1 MSLLPERSTDKNS
14 FVFLFYLY
22 KGIETVARNGEPYT
36 VLNDLLFAA
45 GNLHIGLGHDYL
57 KCIAL
62 LINVKRFF
70 SLTESYGN
78 ISDKLAVVAMK
89 GVQFDQFEEAYK
101 AYKET
106 VAINQNSLVDFLS
119 ALITLIKAGEK
130 LQKAGE
136 SLAIIMNKLLEMSPE
151 NSMK

>member
-1 MSLLPERSTDKNS
+1 MHCLTNQCQK
-14 FVFLFYLY
+14 
-22 KGIETVARNGEPYT
+22 I
-36 VLNDLLFAA
+36 
-45 GNLHIGLGHDYL
+45 
-57 KCIAL
+57 
-62 LINVKRFF
+62 F

>member
-1 MSLLPERSTDKNS
+1 MVAKKGLIKSTIFITFS
-14 FVFLFYLY
+14 S
-22 KGIETVARNGEPYT
+22 
-36 VLNDLLFAA
+36 
-45 GNLHIGLGHDYL
+45 NL
-57 KCIAL
+57 
-62 LINVKRFF
+62 
-70 SLTESYGN
+70 
-78 ISDKLAVVAMK
+78 KL
-89 GVQFDQFEEAYK
+89 

>member
-1 MSLLPERSTDKNS
+1 MCNLISLK
-14 FVFLFYLY
+14 
-22 KGIETVARNGEPYT
+22 
-36 VLNDLLFAA
+36 
-45 GNLHIGLGHDYL
+45 
-57 KCIAL
+57 
-62 LINVKRFF
+62 
-70 SLTESYGN
+70 
-78 ISDKLAVVAMK
+78 KL
-89 GVQFDQFEEAYK
+89 